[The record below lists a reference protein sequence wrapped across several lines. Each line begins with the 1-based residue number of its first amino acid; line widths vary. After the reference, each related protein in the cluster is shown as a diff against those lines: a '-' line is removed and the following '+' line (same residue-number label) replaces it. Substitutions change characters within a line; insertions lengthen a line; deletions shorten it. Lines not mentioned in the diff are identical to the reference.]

1 MFFAAYLFKV
11 LFDLITQIHNLNLQF
26 QNKRNKKYKDM
37 IANDFNQ
44 DLDITKQS
52 DSGAPDE
59 EDDVEG
65 PLLKKV
71 HQKYFMHAE
80 QDLKAFIHF
89 LPLEQNSKPAI
100 SQVDKV
106 ILNEWQTKL
115 KPFLS

>member
-1 MFFAAYLFKV
+1 
-11 LFDLITQIHNLNLQF
+11 
-26 QNKRNKKYKDM
+26 M

-52 DSGAPDE
+52 DSGGPDE

-65 PLLKKV
+65 QLMKKV

-80 QDLKAFIHF
+80 QDLKAFSYF
-89 LPLEQNSKPAI
+89 LPLEQNAKPAI
-100 SQVDKV
+100 SQVDRV
-106 ILNEWQTKL
+106 VLNEWQTKL